1 MLSPGFKQINPG
13 LPMTDHSNASQQKIN
28 TGTDPSEATAG
39 VPEATLQ
46 RIADF
51 IQEHRGELSRFIVRK
66 AGSEDQA
73 LDTLHDAFLRIN
85 GQQSPETVENLRAY
99 VFRTVANLVI
109 DFQRR
114 CHNRLPHEVD
124 EKTWQNIPD
133 HLPGPESRYQQRQRL
148 EAVNRALAELPE
160 ACRSAFYL
168 NRIEGCS
175 HAEIAARLNLSESM
189 VAKHLARAMQHCR
202 DCLKNY

>member
-1 MLSPGFKQINPG
+1 MSDHFNP
-13 LPMTDHSNASQQKIN
+13 SQQKAN
-28 TGTDPSEATAG
+28 TGTDASGDTAD

-51 IQEHRGELSRFIVRK
+51 IQEHRSELSRFIVRK
-66 AGSEDQA
+66 AGTEDLA
-73 LDTLHDAFLRIN
+73 PDILHDAFLRIN
-85 GQQSPETVENLRAY
+85 GHQSAETVENLRAY

-114 CHNRLPHEVD
+114 CRHRLPHEVD
-124 EKTWQNIPD
+124 EEAWRNIPD
-133 HLPGPESRYQQRQRL
+133 DLPGPESRYQQRQRL
-148 EAVNRALAELPE
+148 EAVNRALAELPD
-160 ACRSAFYL
+160 ACRLAFYL
-168 NRIEGCS
+168 NRVEGCS

-202 DCLKNY
+202 DRLKNY